1 MLWQILFKG
10 NLFSFL
16 ISDYFNMTIRF
27 LIIINLKEILGRYLL
42 YLSTHDHFMNNG
54 IIYYLE

>member
-42 YLSTHDHFMNNG
+42 YLSTHDHFMNYG